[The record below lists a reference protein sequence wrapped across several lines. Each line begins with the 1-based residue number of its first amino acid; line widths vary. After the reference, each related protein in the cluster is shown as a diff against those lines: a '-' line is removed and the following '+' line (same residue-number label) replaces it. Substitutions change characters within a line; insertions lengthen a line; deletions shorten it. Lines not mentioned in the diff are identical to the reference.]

1 MPVKNKLLHR
11 IFIISMT
18 LLPIPALCWD
28 GVVSGKIGQIHG
40 VGSAG
45 GAPGNFDLRIFLEGN
60 PDLCAGAT
68 DPKWAFINSNEA
80 NYQGMLSLILMAQTT
95 GRNVTLYTVKAQ
107 NGYCQLGYIAIA
119 PAS

>member
-1 MPVKNKLLHR
+1 M
-11 IFIISMT
+11 SMT

-28 GVVSGKIGQIHG
+28 GMVTGKISQLNG

-45 GAPGNFDLRIFLEGN
+45 GAPGNADLRIYLEGN
-60 PDLCAGAT
+60 PDICAGAT

-80 NYQGMLSLILMAQTT
+80 NYQGLLSLILMAQTT
-95 GRNVTLYTVKAQ
+95 GRIVTLYTVKAQ
-107 NGYCQLGYIAIA
+107 NGYCQLGYISIA

>member
-1 MPVKNKLLHR
+1 MPIKNKLLLR
-11 IFIISMT
+11 MLIISMM

-28 GVVSGKIGQIHG
+28 GVVSGKIGQLEG

-45 GAPGNFDLRIFLEGN
+45 GAPGNYDLRIYLEGK
-60 PDLCAGAT
+60 PDICPGG
-68 DPKWAFINSNEA
+68 KWAYINSNEA
-80 NYQGMLSLILMAQTT
+80 NYQGMFSLILMAQTT

-107 NGYCQLGYIAIA
+107 NGYCQLGHIAIA